1 MRIVVFLLLIL
12 LGALQARLWFGEGSW
27 RTVWALNDQISTQ
40 RLENGR
46 LKERNQ
52 ALEAEV
58 QDLKQGL
65 EAVEER
71 ARSEMGMIKKDEV
84 FYQIIDQPGVV
95 MPAPAGSQPSPPGPK
110 NSTGQ

>member
-12 LGALQARLWFGEGSW
+12 LGALQIRLWHGEGSW
-27 RTVWALNDQISTQ
+27 PTVWALRDQIKAQ
-40 RLENGR
+40 RLDNDK

-65 EAVEER
+65 EAIEER

-95 MPAPAGSQPSPPGPK
+95 MPAPAGSKPSPPGPK